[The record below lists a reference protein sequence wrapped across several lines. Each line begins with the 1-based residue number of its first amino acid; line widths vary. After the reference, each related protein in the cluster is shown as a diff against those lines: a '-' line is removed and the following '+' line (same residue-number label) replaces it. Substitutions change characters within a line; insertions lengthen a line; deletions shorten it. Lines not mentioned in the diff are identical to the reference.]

1 MCALRP
7 RPARPAPPRPAGC
20 FPALHLETQR
30 EGGLLAFG
38 PRPLPWDPRS
48 GLPPKDARIGS
59 ASARPQPGL
68 GAGKR
73 ARGVGLARKVG
84 PRGRRR
90 RWELVGPVPRSR
102 KCWKIRATQ
111 PSRRPVPD
119 SSPTPTPASPG
130 GSYGPVSAQLSKSLP
145 TWLLAGSQILN

>member
-90 RWELVGPVPRSR
+90 RWELVGRFRGVGSAGRSAPRSPPAAQ
-102 KCWKIRATQ
+102 C
-111 PSRRPVPD
+111 
-119 SSPTPTPASPG
+119 PTPRQPQPRRLREVHTGQSLLNLVRVCQHGFWPG
-130 GSYGPVSAQLSKSLP
+130 LKS
-145 TWLLAGSQILN
+145 